1 MKSFNAWNIA
11 AGKNTII
18 SLRNTGE
25 NKLTHADFLDL
36 SEILKEL
43 STDSSLRTL
52 SLTSESPSFFSNG
65 LDLHSFSRNSM
76 EAMRE
81 EFETVLQ
88 AMLSL
93 LIFPL
98 PVLSIVSGHATGAA
112 AILFLMADYRFS
124 TDQPGR
130 FGFPEVKIGL
140 PFPQSALSAMERILP
155 SDFWMNLILRGELVK
170 IRELAPLG
178 ISRPL
183 EEAGKN
189 NYNLLIKQL
198 NSIRAENLR
207 NIKEQSRSTHWQESL
222 RNRASHDARSLAD
235 SLSLLP

>member
-11 AGKNTII
+11 AGENSVI

-25 NKLTHADFLDL
+25 NKLTPTDFLDL

-43 STDSSLRTL
+43 STDFSLRTL

-76 EAMRE
+76 ESMRE

-93 LIFPL
+93 LFFPL
-98 PVLSIVSGHATGAA
+98 PVLSSLSGHATGAA

-140 PFPQSALSAMERILP
+140 PFPRSALSAMERIMP

-183 EEAGKN
+183 QEDSKN
-189 NYNLLIKQL
+189 NYSLLIKQL

-207 NIKEQSRSTHWQESL
+207 NIKEQSRSSQWQESL
-222 RNRASHDARSLAD
+222 RNQASQDARSMAA
-235 SLSLLP
+235 SLSLIP